1 MADALGGGAAV
12 NADGSVKA
20 PAYAVT
26 RIDSEG
32 GPAGQ
37 VRAGNVGQ
45 AIETLDVSLNAVNAK
60 ADKAT
65 ASMGSLREQVNNG
78 QAGLVRQ
85 DALNRDI
92 QVARDTDGV
101 RVDLSGTQG
110 PRILTGVKD
119 GALGA
124 DSTDAVNGRQL
135 DAVNRQVKQL
145 AQQAS
150 GIAVDTQGGDKAT
163 VAPGSKSVAAG
174 ASAQAGGE
182 RSVATGAGAVA
193 QAPRSTAL
201 GAGAKADAPGSVA
214 LGAGSQAPRAN
225 TVSVGAPGAERQITN
240 VGAASEATD
249 VVNLGQATQIS
260 NQAADRTL
268 RQANAYT
275 DSQISAVRQ
284 DAYAGIASAM
294 AMAALPVAS
303 TPGRSMVAMGTSVYE
318 GQSALAVGLSGRT
331 EDGRWAYKAN
341 GSGSA
346 QGSVGLAVGVGYE
359 W

>member
-1 MADALGGGAAV
+1 
-12 NADGSVKA
+12 
-20 PAYAVT
+20 
-26 RIDSEG
+26 
-32 GPAGQ
+32 
-37 VRAGNVGQ
+37 
-45 AIETLDVSLNAVNAK
+45 
-60 ADKAT
+60 
-65 ASMGSLREQVNNG
+65 
-78 QAGLVRQ
+78 VRQ